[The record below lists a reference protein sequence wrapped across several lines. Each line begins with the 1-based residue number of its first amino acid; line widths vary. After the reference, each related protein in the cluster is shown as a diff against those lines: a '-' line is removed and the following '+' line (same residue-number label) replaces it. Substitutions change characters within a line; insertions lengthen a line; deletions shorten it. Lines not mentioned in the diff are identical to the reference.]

1 MQKVFL
7 TIPEQIARL
16 RGRGLEIPDE
26 RFAAQILEKEN
37 YYHLIN
43 GYKELFLDRSAPC
56 ERYRAGTQF
65 SEFVALYEFDRE
77 LRILF
82 LRHILEVENDVKS
95 VLSHKF
101 AGRYGLSGYLKI
113 ESFDTGNPPGSSPD
127 RLREVAELIT
137 KLQREI
143 SNQLSRNNP
152 MISHNLLTYGCV
164 PLWVLVNSLSFGIV
178 SNFYSL
184 LRERDKNEIGRTFS
198 LRPDEMESYLP
209 MLALFRN
216 ACAHNERLYS
226 LKSLRRSGKPNA
238 IKTTSVHRALH
249 LPERQKNNPACGKN
263 DLFAVVVILKRM
275 LRRKSFSELYAALE
289 QLIYEAESG
298 FVTATKGELLAAMG
312 FPENWAEIEQL

>member
-56 ERYRAGTQF
+56 ERYREGTQF

-127 RLREVAELIT
+127 RLRETAELIT

-209 MLALFRN
+209 MLALFPVSYTHLDVYKRQTYILWVS
-216 ACAHNERLYS
+216 CTR
-226 LKSLRRSGKPNA
+226 LRRWARARRQNLSMP
-238 IKTTSVHRALH
+238 KTGILSAPTTKNIRRSISTARGTGPPPRSCGSSTERAGRADGIY
-249 LPERQKNNPACGKN
+249 PERPCEHGQN
-263 DLFAVVVILKRM
+263 
-275 LRRKSFSELYAALE
+275 
-289 QLIYEAESG
+289 
-298 FVTATKGELLAAMG
+298 
-312 FPENWAEIEQL
+312 